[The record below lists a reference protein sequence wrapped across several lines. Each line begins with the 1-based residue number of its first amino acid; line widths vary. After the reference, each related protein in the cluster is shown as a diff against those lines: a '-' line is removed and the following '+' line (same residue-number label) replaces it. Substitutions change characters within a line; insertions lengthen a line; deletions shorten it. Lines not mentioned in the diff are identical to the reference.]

1 MEKIHLPFDEPI
13 GSKIAQDYSGN
24 GHHATIMGADY
35 FTGGRQGN
43 SLFTF
48 HDSVTQV
55 ATNPINFNQNFTM
68 YFFAYSPIYAEHPSE
83 LVFYVTF
90 SGSSQVLK
98 LFLNTDAN
106 SWTFI
111 TLVRSGTYIISYA
124 SGKQQDFFNIPSNF
138 GNITSVICARDYPGG
153 EPGYFANEGIMI
165 DEFAGLDKALTIPE
179 IISLISN
186 YTTTLAY
193 EFNGRN
199 LLEFGVNVK
208 DIRGHLGLP
217 DTKEREEYSWPEE
230 HGLAI
235 KNETVVRYNRRTI
248 ELDVFFKFNSRDE
261 AIDKTMELKM
271 LLTQNP
277 YQRFVFRAASRLVPY
292 DVQVLNGFDFEI
304 PRWYDGGAMAEFT
317 VTLTEN
323 RPVKRVLKFV
333 RTSDANKQ
341 VNISMNTNKHQFF
354 IFWGDGTYTKDV
366 NGSAASVSHEYDIDG
381 EYLINVYG
389 VIENVTNFNTN
400 AITVWP
406 RFF

>member
-1 MEKIHLPFDEPI
+1 MQKFNLTFDETTD
-13 GSKIAQDYSGN
+13 SKIAQDYSGN
-24 GHHATIMGADY
+24 SNDATLIQKDF
-35 FTGGRQGN
+35 FTSGRQGN

-48 HDSVTQV
+48 HDGITQV
-55 ATNPINFNQNFTM
+55 PVNPLNFNQDFTM
-68 YFFAYSPIYAEHPSE
+68 HFFALSYLYAAHPST

-90 SGSSQVLK
+90 TGTAQVLK
-98 LFLNTDAN
+98 LFTNTDAS
-106 SWTFI
+106 SWTFVA
-111 TLVRSGTYIISYA
+111 LVRSGQTLTTYRESIPQDTFVMP
-124 SGKQQDFFNIPSNF
+124 SGF
-138 GNITSVICARDYPGG
+138 GSIEGIICARDYPAG
-153 EPGYFANEGIMI
+153 EPGPFSQEGIFL
-165 DEFAGLDKALTIPE
+165 DEFVGHDVALTEHQIRLL
-179 IISLISN
+179 IIN
-186 YTTTLAY
+186 YSTTLAY

-208 DIRGHLGLP
+208 DIRGHIGLSEV
-217 DTKEREEYSWPEE
+217 KEREEYSWPEE

-235 KNETVVRYNRRTI
+235 KNETVIRYNRRII
-248 ELDVFFKFNSRDE
+248 ELDCFFKFSSRDE

-292 DVQVLNGFDFEI
+292 DVQILNGFDFEI
-304 PRWYDGGAMAEFT
+304 PKWYDGGAMAEFT

-333 RTSDANKQ
+333 RSGESSKT
-341 VNISMNTNKHQFF
+341 VNITMNTNKHQFF

-366 NGSAASVSHEYDIDG
+366 NGSAAAVSHEYAVDG